1 MSFINKW
8 LRQDIKNIQAYK
20 VANSAN
26 MTKMDA
32 MESPFAIHKEVITEY
47 VDAIK
52 EAEINRYPEALANN
66 LKKTLRE
73 LMNIPDKLDLL
84 LGNGSD
90 EIIQILT
97 LACNKDENII
107 SFEPSFVMYKM
118 LAKVAGLRYQ
128 PIELDKEFEINITKT
143 LEIIK
148 KTKPKIIF
156 IAYPNN
162 PTGNDFNK
170 NYIRQI
176 ASSTNA
182 LIVIDEAY
190 YAYCENSFLEELE
203 NFENMILIR
212 TISKIGF
219 AGLRLGLL
227 IGAKETIKQ
236 FNKLR
241 LPYNISTINQAG
253 ANILLKRKDIIEKNA
268 QIIIKQREYMKEQL
282 SLIKEIKVYRSSAN
296 FLLIETTKA
305 QELFEFLKENLILIK
320 NFSNTK
326 NMLNYLRITISIE
339 EDNNKLLKYIKQFY
353 G

>member
-20 VANSAN
+20 VAKSDN
-26 MTKMDA
+26 MLKMDA
-32 MESPFAIHKEVITEY
+32 MESPFAIHTEIMDEY
-47 VDAIK
+47 VAAIK
-52 EAEINRYPEALANN
+52 KININRYPETSANDV
-66 LKKTLRE
+66 KQTLRE
-73 LMNIPDKLDLL
+73 LMDIPDKLDLL

-97 LACNKDENII
+97 LACNKDASIV

-118 LAKVAGLRYQ
+118 LAKFAGLKYHS
-128 PIELDKEFEINITKT
+128 IDLDKEFEIDIEKTLAVITK
-143 LEIIK
+143 IK
-148 KTKPKIIF
+148 PQIIF

-170 NYIRQI
+170 DYIKKI
-176 ASSTNA
+176 ATITDA
-182 LIVIDEAY
+182 LVVIDEAY

-203 NFENMILIR
+203 NFENMVLIR

-241 LPYNISTINQAG
+241 LPYNISAINQAS
-253 ANILLKRKDIIEKNA
+253 ANILLKQKDIIKKNA
-268 QIIIKQREYMKEQL
+268 RIIINQREYMRKQL
-282 SLIKEIKVYRSSAN
+282 GLIQAIKVYPSSAN
-296 FLLIETTKA
+296 FLLIETTQA
-305 QELFEFLKENLILIK
+305 QELFAFLQENLILIK
-320 NFSNTK
+320 DFSHTK
-326 NMLNYLRITISIE
+326 SMLNYLRITISKE